1 VLSSIG
7 VFGGSFDPPHHG
19 HRFLVESALQ
29 QLKLDALWV
38 MPVGVAVHRTL
49 SLITPQQRLQLVR
62 MMFADMPRVTVLDW
76 EVNADDPTPTSQTL
90 ARFQLKNPHII
101 PLFLLGMDAWAGM
114 ESWLDYP
121 IHRDLCNVAV
131 FSRAG
136 VIPCT
141 HQGWKTCTL
150 TVWQE
155 GRCKGAGHV
164 IFIPGTLPDISATAL
179 REALQEG
186 DSSLVQQSVSIKKL
200 LQQWYGHGENRI
212 DE

>member
-1 VLSSIG
+1 VLPGIG
-7 VFGGSFDPPHHG
+7 IFGGSFDPPHHG
-19 HRFLVESALQ
+19 HRCLVERALQ

-49 SLITPQQRLQLVR
+49 SPITPQQRLHLVR
-62 MMFADMPRVTVLDW
+62 TMFADMPRVTVLDW
-76 EVNADDPTPTSQTL
+76 EVKADTPIPTSHTL
-90 ARFQLKNPHII
+90 ARFRCQNPHII
-101 PLFLLGMDAWAGM
+101 PVFLLGMDAWAGM

-121 IHRDLCNVAV
+121 IHRELCNVAV

-141 HQGWKTCTL
+141 LQGWKPCTL
-150 TVWQE
+150 TAWQE
-155 GRCKGAGHV
+155 GQCQGAGHV
-164 IFIPGTLPDISATAL
+164 VFVPDTLPDISATVL
-179 REALQEG
+179 REALQAG